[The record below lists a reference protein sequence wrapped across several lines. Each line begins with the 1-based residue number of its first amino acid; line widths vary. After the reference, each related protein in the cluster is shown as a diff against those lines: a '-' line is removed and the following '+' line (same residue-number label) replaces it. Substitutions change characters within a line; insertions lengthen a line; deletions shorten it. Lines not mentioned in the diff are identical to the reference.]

1 MKVVINRKFGSFSV
15 SKEIAK
21 ELNLIDEWTLNRADK
36 RLIEAVIKDP
46 KRASGEFARLAVVEI
61 PDEATDWEITEYDGA
76 EGITY
81 VMGGKLYHI

>member
-1 MKVVINRKFGSFSV
+1 MKIVINRKFGGFSV

-21 ELNLIDEWTLNRADK
+21 ELGLVDEWTLNRADA

-46 KRASGEFARLAVVEI
+46 KRASGEFASLAVVEI
-61 PDEATDWEITEYDGA
+61 PDKATDWEITEYDGA